1 MHTNHN
7 FLNKIQTEIFK
18 MHTIT
23 FPWMDGRQRKL
34 MFVCIFLLINIPF
47 TVLDEFL
54 MNAVLYKEL
63 EICIWKCVFVSE
75 VNANQNDVEICGP
88 IE

>member
-1 MHTNHN
+1 
-7 FLNKIQTEIFK
+7 
-18 MHTIT
+18 
-23 FPWMDGRQRKL
+23 
-34 MFVCIFLLINIPF
+34 MFVFNFLLINISF

>member
-1 MHTNHN
+1 
-7 FLNKIQTEIFK
+7 
-18 MHTIT
+18 
-23 FPWMDGRQRKL
+23 

-63 EICIWKCVFVSE
+63 EINIWKCVFVSE
-75 VNANQNDVEICGP
+75 VNANQNYVEICGP